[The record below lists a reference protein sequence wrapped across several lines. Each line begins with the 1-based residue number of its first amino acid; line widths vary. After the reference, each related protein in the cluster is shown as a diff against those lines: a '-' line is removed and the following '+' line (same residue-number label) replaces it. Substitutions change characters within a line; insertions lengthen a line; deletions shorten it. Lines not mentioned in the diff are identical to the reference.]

1 MFSIGEY
8 FPPQEH
14 EKRIKRYRDNKKLVQ
29 GFHYD
34 VFERVSQR
42 LSKTQKDLIY
52 ISANLPGVIAKK
64 SADFLFGETPT
75 FSAGKENSPEQKA
88 LEKLIEDNDLHIT
101 NYESALGNSYRGDS
115 FYKIKWAQKWRGM
128 LPEELDPYRVIIEAQ
143 NANYVFPE
151 TFPGNDN
158 LIVAYHIAV
167 PVKVTDSEVEY
178 VLNVESHY
186 PGVIV
191 ERAYAMSV
199 INTNVEG
206 EPVLWRIYAEK
217 SGSYKETQTGV
228 PFPLVVHIPN
238 FAYDDSWEGQD
249 DLTEHLALFDELN
262 NRLSQIAIIL
272 DKHAD
277 PAIAVPM
284 GVIQTDDQGNPIFH
298 VGREKVF
305 EIQDKN
311 DVIPEYITWDGQ
323 LQSAFEELKQIVD
336 LILTAA
342 ELPAVA
348 LGKDNSGT
356 SGASGLS
363 IKWRMN
369 SLLAKINRKRQY
381 YDKGLK
387 TVLYIAQLLEH
398 AQADKKP
405 DYTPTVP
412 KIVFKDGLP
421 DDEMELANI
430 MSVRT
435 GGKPTISQ
443 RTAIKLLD
451 DLTDEQVDAELKRI
465 QEEEAF
471 ADPSIFNASDEEET
485 GGDE

>member
-1 MFSIGEY
+1 MQVLETTV
-8 FPPQEH
+8 
-14 EKRIKRYRDNKKLVQ
+14 DNEVVLWK
-29 GFHYD
+29 
-34 VFERVSQR
+34 
-42 LSKTQKDLIY
+42 IY
-52 ISANLPGVIAKK
+52 AEIDG
-64 SADFLFGETPT
+64 
-75 FSAGKENSPEQKA
+75 
-88 LEKLIEDNDLHIT
+88 
-101 NYESALGNSYRGDS
+101 SY
-115 FYKIKWAQKWRGM
+115 
-128 LPEELDPYRVIIEAQ
+128 
-143 NANYVFPE
+143 
-151 TFPGNDN
+151 
-158 LIVAYHIAV
+158 
-167 PVKVTDSEVEY
+167 KVTD
-178 VLNVESHY
+178 
-186 PGVIV
+186 
-191 ERAYAMSV
+191 
-199 INTNVEG
+199 
-206 EPVLWRIYAEK
+206 
-217 SGSYKETQTGV
+217 TGV
-228 PFPLVVHIPN
+228 PYPLVVHVPN

-249 DLTEHLALFDELN
+249 DLTEHNALFDELN
-262 NRLSQIAIIL
+262 NRLSQLAIIL

-284 GVIQTDDQGNPIFH
+284 GVIQTDDFGNPIFH

-311 DVIPEYITWDGQ
+311 DIVPQYITWNAEVQ
-323 LQSAFEELKQIVD
+323 ACFQEIERVID

-387 TVLYIAQLLEH
+387 MVLYIAQLLEH
-398 AQADKKP
+398 AQSGEKL
-405 DYTPTVP
+405 DYKPTVP

-421 DDEMELANI
+421 DDEMEMANI

-443 RTAIKLLD
+443 RTAVKLLD

-465 QEEEAF
+465 QDEEATV
-471 ADPSIFNASDEEET
+471 DPSIFSNDT
-485 GGDE
+485 GGGGN